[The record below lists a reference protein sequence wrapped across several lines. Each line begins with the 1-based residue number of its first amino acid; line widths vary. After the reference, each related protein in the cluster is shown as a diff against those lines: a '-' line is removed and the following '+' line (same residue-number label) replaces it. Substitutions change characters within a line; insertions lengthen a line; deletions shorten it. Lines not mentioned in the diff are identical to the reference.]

1 MKYIISFIWA
11 LMLTQMV
18 NFVLNSLGGGGPLNI
33 WSGVLLAVLVTLT
46 IIVLDFMLK
55 PDETNEAQHNH

>member
-33 WSGVLLAVLVTLT
+33 WSGVLLAVLVTVT
-46 IIVLDFMLK
+46 IIVLDSMLK
-55 PDETNEAQHNH
+55 PDRTSDAQHNH